1 VPSSSRVSYF
11 HSQPNLWDHL
21 PNFPKKQT
29 TDMKTKTLF
38 ALAVL
43 SLAASMPAQD
53 SVANSQA
60 TPVQLSVPDMQVV
73 TQSGERL
80 AFNSGIVKDRIAVI
94 TGFFTNCTAFCP
106 MTQERLARLAKA
118 LGDRMGKDVVF
129 VSVSVDPAN
138 DTPERMKAWGEKFHV
153 GPGWTLVGGNQEDV
167 QTLLKSLGLYVEN
180 QRHQSAL
187 VIGNQKNGWV
197 RVSSWAS
204 AQKLTQVIDDQKK
217 SAATAAK

>member
-1 VPSSSRVSYF
+1 
-11 HSQPNLWDHL
+11 
-21 PNFPKKQT
+21 
-29 TDMKTKTLF
+29 MKIRTLIT
-38 ALAVL
+38 LVVL
-43 SLAASMPAQD
+43 SVAVSLPAQD

-60 TPVQLSVPDMQVV
+60 TPVHLTVPDVQVV

-80 AFNSGIVKDRIAVI
+80 AFNTGIVKDRIAVI

-129 VSVSVDPAN
+129 VSISVDPVN
-138 DTPERMKAWGEKFHV
+138 DTPERMKAWGEKFHIRS
-153 GPGWTLVGGNQEDV
+153 GWTLVSGNQEEV
-167 QTLLKSLGLYVEN
+167 QELLKSLGLYVEA

-187 VIGNQKNGWV
+187 IIGNQKNGWA

-204 AQKLTQVIDDQKK
+204 VQKLTEVIDDQKK
-217 SAATAAK
+217 APATAAK